1 VIPGRPPRAVLVDSS
16 SSGRLLNQPK
26 HVLNGYLGY
35 DYKGFSS
42 RLSVVFQDNSARG
55 NGGQYPENDS
65 FTKEYFRV
73 DFSARQKLPY
83 FGNGELFLDV
93 SNLNNRETSWIQR
106 STEGFRGIDNYGLTA
121 NLGLRIR
128 R

>member
-1 VIPGRPPRAVLVDSS
+1 LI
-16 SSGRLLNQPK
+16 NQPN
-26 HVLNGYLGY
+26 HVLNAYVGY

-42 RLSVVFQDNSARG
+42 RLSFVFQDNSARG
-55 NGGQYPENDS
+55 NGGEFPENDS
-65 FTKEYFRV
+65 YTNEYFRV

-83 FGNGELFLDV
+83 FVNGELFLDV
-93 SNLNNRETSWIQR
+93 SNLNNRETSWRQR
-106 STEGFRGIDNYGLTA
+106 STDGFRGIDNYGLTA